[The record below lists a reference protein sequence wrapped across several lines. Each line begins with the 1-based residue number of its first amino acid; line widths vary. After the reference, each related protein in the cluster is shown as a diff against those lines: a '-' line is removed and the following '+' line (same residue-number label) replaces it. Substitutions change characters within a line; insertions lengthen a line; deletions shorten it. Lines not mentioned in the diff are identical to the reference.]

1 MPTQIIL
8 VSHALTQWN
17 MEGRLQGHT
26 DLPLNYWGGKMAGYL
41 AKQLATETIHAIYT
55 SDLKRAYQT
64 AWPTAEQK
72 SLRIIQ
78 DIRLREGRSIL
89 QERSP
94 LYQTLPFSSEVETK
108 TGLCARMTEVL
119 SEIALAHARQTV
131 LVVSHGGALGVFI
144 DSLLEPLENN
154 LLTYK
159 GIRMTLNRI
168 QYDAGQWHCVSLNE
182 LCSS

>member
-1 MPTQIIL
+1 MATQIIL

-17 MEGRLQGHT
+17 IDGRLQGHT
-26 DLPLNYWGGKMAGYL
+26 DVPLNYWGVKMAGCL

-55 SDLKRAYQT
+55 SDLKRAWQT

-94 LYQTLPFSSEVETK
+94 LYQTLPFSPEVETK
-108 TGLCARMTEVL
+108 TGLIARMTEIL
-119 SEIALAHARQTV
+119 SEISLAHAHQTV
-131 LVVSHGGALGVFI
+131 LVVSHGGSLDLFI
-144 DSLLEPLENN
+144 HRLLETSENK

-159 GIRMTLNRI
+159 GIRMALNRI
-168 QYDAGQWHCVSLNE
+168 QYDTGKWHCLSLNE
-182 LCSS
+182 LGY